1 MAAADPKERLIDQVG
16 AFAQD
21 PLGFV
26 LFAFPWGEPGT
37 VLADVDGQ
45 RQCASCWP
53 SSALW

>member
-1 MAAADPKERLIDQVG
+1 MAAADPQERLIDQVG